1 MGSVTGKSIVDKEN
15 QTLGLKKRF
24 CFEKS
29 NTSKDGGWILHEY
42 SLHISLINNAS
53 DNNYVLCK
61 FRKNL
66 KPNPQNKGKRI
77 DHQSNSHLMNSIGQD
92 SQGKTENNVWR
103 KFVHEETKSQLNGGH
118 KRRKVGN
125 TWPEKTVVLGLK
137 AITNIENN
145 DSGNIKIDL
154 VKSANTTEEKSN
166 KEDGDRIINKDED
179 GDISWPEFF
188 ARQLLEG
195 NEGSLI
201 EEEDIEMIPNSG
213 KHCYV

>member
-1 MGSVTGKSIVDKEN
+1 MCS
-15 QTLGLKKRF
+15 
-24 CFEKS
+24 C
-29 NTSKDGGWILHEY
+29 ILI
-42 SLHISLINNAS
+42 L
-53 DNNYVLCK
+53 
-61 FRKNL
+61 
-66 KPNPQNKGKRI
+66 Q
-77 DHQSNSHLMNSIGQD
+77 
-92 SQGKTENNVWR
+92 
-103 KFVHEETKSQLNGGH
+103 
-118 KRRKVGN
+118 
-125 TWPEKTVVLGLK
+125 
-137 AITNIENN
+137 ENN